1 VIASSRPR
9 ARAASPR
16 SIERPRRPRSIDVGP
31 PPRSTRKFASR
42 PSARRVDARAL
53 FRADRPR
60 PPPASLSSLARSR
73 RVASPRQE
81 FPKRDAALAAGKK
94 DKVVA
99 KAFKEGG
106 KKGVEIE
113 GAADTSG
120 LTCFCTRMQ
129 NSAGDIILLEA
140 AMEGM
145 NAVPDPEDPEE
156 RKGCSGHISKLIISE
171 NEPEKKIA
179 MVAYVTEE
187 HKEKINAIEWMKSVC
202 ETDLGGGVGGT
213 PDDASTD
220 TWATCTAVEDTDKG
234 FFYLKMK
241 DNTLAAAIQYLRERG
256 LFNDEE
262 DDEDE
267 ENPAADFEW

>member
-1 VIASSRPR
+1 LTS
-9 ARAASPR
+9 
-16 SIERPRRPRSIDVGP
+16 
-31 PPRSTRKFASR
+31 
-42 PSARRVDARAL
+42 
-53 FRADRPR
+53 
-60 PPPASLSSLARSR
+60 
-73 RVASPRQE
+73 QE
-81 FPKRDAALAAGKK
+81 FPKRDAALAAGLSE
-94 DKVVA
+94 KVVA

-129 NSAGDIILLEA
+129 SSNGDIRLLEA

-156 RKGCSGHISKLIISE
+156 RKGCSGAIAKLIISE

-179 MVAYVTEE
+179 MVAYVP
-187 HKEKINAIEWMKSVC
+187 EKMKDQLDAIEWMKSVC
-202 ETDLGGGVGGT
+202 DTELGGGVGGA
-213 PDDASTD
+213 PDDSSTNV
-220 TWATCTAVEDTDKG
+220 WATSTAVEDTDKG